1 MGQRIGRKLRQ
12 YVELMG
18 GIFVMDSIPHETKYF
33 VCESSLSLKYQV
45 AAQRSLVI
53 VYPTWILD
61 SFKVFK
67 MLPTDKYA
75 VPPLKGC
82 SVAVIGLCKQSS
94 DAVKQIVES
103 MGGSYVK
110 YSDSPTHVIAS
121 QGLPDVIQTE
131 AHNTRM

>member
-1 MGQRIGRKLRQ
+1 
-12 YVELMG
+12 
-18 GIFVMDSIPHETKYF
+18 
-33 VCESSLSLKYQV
+33 
-45 AAQRSLVI
+45 
-53 VYPTWILD
+53 
-61 SFKVFK
+61 

-82 SVAVIGLCKQSS
+82 SVAVIGLYKQSS

-131 AHNTRM
+131 AHNTHM